1 MRRCFALLLCCM
13 LVLPLLVA
21 CEPQGAEDAK
31 PVIYLYPETVTD
43 VEVKL
48 HYSGELTC
56 AYPAYRDGWRVTA
69 HPDGTLIDRET
80 GAEYA
85 YLFWEGR
92 SQMAVDW
99 SRGFCVRGEDT
110 AGFLEQTLTAL
121 GLNAKE
127 RNEFIVYWLPLMQE
141 NPYNLITFQTSAYT
155 EVAELEI
162 TPTPD
167 SMLRVFMVFRAL
179 KEPIEIESPDLTPF
193 VREGFTVVE
202 WGGRQEK

>member
-1 MRRCFALLLCCM
+1 MKRCLALLLCCM
-13 LVLPLLVA
+13 LAFSLLVA
-21 CEPQGAEDAK
+21 CAPQEQLDAK

-48 HYSGELTC
+48 HYSGELACT
-56 AYPAYRDGWRVTA
+56 YPAYRDGWRVTA
-69 HPDGTLIDRET
+69 HPDGTLVDRET
-80 GAEYA
+80 GTEYA

-99 SRGFCVRGEDT
+99 SRGFCVKGEET
-110 AGFLEQTLTAL
+110 ADFLEKTLTTL
-121 GLNAKE
+121 GLNARE

-162 TPTPD
+162 TPAPD

-179 KEPIEIESPDLTPF
+179 DEPMEIESPELAPF
-193 VREGFTVVE
+193 TREGFTVVE
-202 WGGRQEK
+202 WGGRQE